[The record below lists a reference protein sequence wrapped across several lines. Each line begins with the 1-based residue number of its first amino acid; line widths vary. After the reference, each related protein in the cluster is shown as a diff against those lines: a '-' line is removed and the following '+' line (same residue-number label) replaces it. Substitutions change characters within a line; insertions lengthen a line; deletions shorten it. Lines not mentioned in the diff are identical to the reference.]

1 MPFGLM
7 RYLYRAEETQKWWRQ
22 NPERSWHYYT
32 EKSWA
37 TQRYFLNTVQMQ
49 RDVYASQ
56 ISKNITV
63 NHIMSVKDDK
73 QILNLFCLPKS
84 WTVESSDCSYELRV
98 NKYSIDVSNRK

>member
-7 RYLYRAEETQKWWRQ
+7 RYLYRADETQQWWRQ

-37 TQRYFLNTVQMQ
+37 TQRYFLTMRMQ

-56 ISKNITV
+56 ISTNITV

-73 QILNLFCLPKS
+73 QIENLCLRKS
-84 WTVESSDCSYELRV
+84 LTVKSSDCSYELRV
-98 NKYSIDVSNRK
+98 NKYSIDVSKRKF